1 MNKKNIVKA
10 QTSGYQ
16 KNFAPPKAPV
26 NEGYRLDGKARKSEC
41 STSEPMSTNVNQ
53 ASADG
58 EAQRGMPDYDY
69 KIGLLRLGRFI
80 EEIAPEPVIFYLI
93 FLLILLFLNLF

>member
-93 FLLILLFLNLF
+93 FYWFYCF